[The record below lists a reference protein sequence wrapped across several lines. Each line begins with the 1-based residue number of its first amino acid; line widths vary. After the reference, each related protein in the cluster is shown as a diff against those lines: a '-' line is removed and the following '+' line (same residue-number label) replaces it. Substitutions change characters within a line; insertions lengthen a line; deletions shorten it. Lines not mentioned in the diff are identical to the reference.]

1 MASRGR
7 IADAVSRFLYPGIN
21 LKRWGFLLF
30 VSSLVLFAGASGIL
44 GDAFTGRRFHIQ
56 PVRKLE
62 KSVRDYWKSLRA
74 MDRWLI
80 VLGGVG
86 MVFAVRRGYY
96 AILAVVLPR
105 GRKDFIRLAY
115 ERARRKRGPKVVAIG
130 GGTGMPNLLLGLK
143 EYTDNLTAIVTVA
156 DDGGS
161 SGRLRKQFGMI
172 PPGDFRNCLVALA
185 DEAPIMGRL
194 FQHRFGGKGELSGH
208 AFGNLFL
215 AALAQTTGDFSR
227 GLAESHRVLAVRG
240 RVVPVTLESLKLT
253 AKLTSGKIV
262 KGESRIKTGGAPVE
276 RLSLVPARPK
286 ANPDALKALRDADIV
301 CFGPG
306 SLWTSVVPNVL
317 VPEIREALG
326 ASRAL
331 KVYVC
336 NIMTEPG
343 ETDTLRTA
351 SQHVEALQK
360 YLDPGTLD
368 AVIVNAEPPND
379 RLLTRYRREGA
390 TLVEVDEQR
399 LRDLGLVVIRGKL
412 LGPRADYI
420 RHDPAAISRVVIKY
434 AVI

>member
-1 MASRGR
+1 MAPRGR
-7 IADAVSRFLYPGIN
+7 IAGALSRFLYPGIN
-21 LKRWGFLLF
+21 LKRWGFLLL
-30 VSSLVLFAGASGIL
+30 VSAVVLFAGASGIL

-80 VLGGVG
+80 VLGSAG
-86 MVFAVRRGYY
+86 MLFAVRRGYY

-105 GRKDFIRLAY
+105 GRTDFIRLAY
-115 ERARRKRGPKVVAIG
+115 ERARRKRGPKIVAIG
-130 GGTGMPNLLLGLK
+130 GGTGLPNLLLGLK

-161 SGRLRKQFGMI
+161 SGRLRKQFGML

-215 AALAQTTGDFSR
+215 AALAQVTGDFSR
-227 GLAESHRVLAVRG
+227 ALAESHRVLAVRG
-240 RVVPVTLESLKLT
+240 RVVPVTLESVRLT
-253 AKLTSGKIV
+253 AKLVSGKMV
-262 KGESRIKTGGAPVE
+262 RGESLIKTGGAPVQ
-276 RLSLVPARPK
+276 RINLVPARPK
-286 ANPDALKALRDADIV
+286 ANAEALAAIRDADIV

-317 VPEIREALG
+317 VPEIRDALA

-331 KVYVC
+331 KVYIC

-343 ETDTLRTA
+343 ETDTLRRA
-351 SQHVEALQK
+351 SQHVVALQS
-360 YLDPGTLD
+360 YLAPRTLD
-368 AVIVNAEPPND
+368 AVIVNAEPPHE
-379 RLLTRYRREGA
+379 RLLARYRKEGA
-390 TLVEVDEQR
+390 HLVETDEEAIR
-399 LRDLGLVVIRGKL
+399 ELGCVVIRGKL
-412 LGPRADYI
+412 LGPGADYI